1 MHRHEASREA
11 GDEGADG
18 EKQHSELGQDLGG
31 DREGTG
37 GEVGFGGAP
46 DARAADAQAT
56 QPSQAAKRKGEGSA
70 DVHGFRFVPPSWWFL
85 ATIRAGCPMKAV
97 EELAGS
103 IDHTLLSATAVRED
117 IRRVC
122 REAMRERFAAVCV
135 NPLWVPEA
143 AAMLA
148 GSPVAVATVVGF
160 PLGASAGEAKVA
172 EARLAVG
179 DGAREIDMVI
189 SLGLLKSGEDEAV
202 RIEIAAVA
210 DVVHESGGLL
220 KVIVETCYLSEDEK
234 RRAVSLASCS
244 GADFVKTST
253 GFGHGGATIEDVAL
267 LRRFAPPGVG
277 VKASGG
283 IKTFGHAR
291 AMLAAGANR
300 LGTSSGV
307 AIVTEARRWY
317 ESR

>member
-1 MHRHEASREA
+1 
-11 GDEGADG
+11 
-18 EKQHSELGQDLGG
+18 
-31 DREGTG
+31 
-37 GEVGFGGAP
+37 
-46 DARAADAQAT
+46 
-56 QPSQAAKRKGEGSA
+56 
-70 DVHGFRFVPPSWWFL
+70 
-85 ATIRAGCPMKAV
+85 MKAV
-97 EELAGS
+97 EEIAGS
-103 IDHTLLSATAVRED
+103 IDHTLLSPTAVRED

-148 GSPVAVATVVGF
+148 GSPVAVASVAGF
-160 PLGASAGEAKVA
+160 PLGASAGEAKIA

-189 SLGLLKSGEDEAV
+189 SLGLLKSGEDETV
-202 RIEIAAVA
+202 RVEISAVA
-210 DVVHESGGLL
+210 EVVHQVGGAL

-234 RRAVSLASCS
+234 QRAVRLACEG

-253 GFGHGGATIEDVAL
+253 GFGPGGATIEDVAL
-267 LRRFAPPGVG
+267 LRRLAPPGVG

-283 IKTFGHAR
+283 IKTFAHAR
-291 AMLAAGANR
+291 TMLVAGANR

-307 AIVTEARRWY
+307 AIVTEARQWY